1 MNLHMPQDDMSEIE
15 LRELAAIP
23 HNIVSPGTGKPIIG
37 IFQDSLVGST
47 SFTRQDVDFDVKR
60 AMNLLARQA
69 HLDLSIFKRREGD
82 VGRRVTN
89 FEVLSQIMPPIT
101 LKYKTNAYKAYED
114 TPALAEANGILEIV
128 AGRYVRGQ
136 LEKQTLGAKS
146 KGLLHRIYQSC
157 GKEACVD
164 FIDDLQFIINEYMRV
179 AGYSVGI
186 SDLIWNRK
194 TQEQVE
200 EKIADNKREVL
211 SIIDQTHLGTFKN
224 ETNMTNHER
233 LEQKIRDVLNQ
244 TTQSTGQI
252 AQKTLGINNRFVFM
266 SSHLAGSKGS
276 ETNIAQMIACLGQQD
291 VYGQRVP
298 YGYNNRSLPHFKK
311 YDDSAEAR
319 GFVENSFIRGLNP
332 SELFCH
338 AITGRIG
345 LIDTAV
351 KTSET
356 GYIQR
361 RLIKAMEDIKVEW
374 DMTVRNHK
382 NKIVQFAY
390 GGDSIDAMA
399 LESVPIE
406 FMEMTVEQIYGH
418 YLFADTKTEK
428 SMLRTAFT
436 SEAYARHRK
445 QHETYK
451 THVKDVVKRVLDR
464 RADIATNVMHD
475 QFNDEKMM
483 VSSPVHF
490 KHTIEFVTN
499 QAGINA
505 NTIIDITPLEVLQKV
520 DLCYRRLTGD
530 DSSFIRPN
538 ELFRLLF
545 YHHLSPKQLLVK
557 HHLNQAT
564 LHVLL
569 SYIVLIFKKAVVA
582 PGEMVG
588 IISAQSVGEPTTQ
601 MTLNTFH
608 SAGVASKTNV
618 TTGLPRIQEV
628 LKITES
634 PAKPSMTI
642 YMHKNDEHNKEAV
655 AKTIKELEYV
665 VLKDI
670 VSRVSIYYDPNDANT
685 VIDDDRLLLQQFR
698 EFSNVVMKAAS
709 SSPESTSDVQG
720 ANASDD
726 TDDADKNNKWI
737 VRIKM
742 NERKMLDYNITM
754 DDVYYVIRNGYR
766 DFVYCIYSDYNSSDL
781 VFRLRV
787 DLVALRGKKKTKS
800 LPLNASDEIHL
811 LKTFQESVLVNTV
824 LKGVKRIQK
833 ATVRRIP
840 DSVDVVDGKYTRKE
854 IWVMDTIGTNLND
867 VLTLDY
873 IDRTRTIT
881 NDIHEVKR
889 VLGIEAARQVIMNEL
904 IFAFSSGSAIPHHHL
919 SLLVDRMTYNK
930 DFVQIF
936 RHGINKDNTGPIA
949 KASFEETPQ
958 NFIEAAVYGMVD
970 EMRGISANV
979 MCGQEG
985 LYGTNM
991 SQILFDMNA
1000 VKDLEIDEEA
1010 SGDPGAEET
1019 DDVDDAIRE
1028 QFRDLDLDT
1037 KQDGACSK
1045 KQMAIHGT
1053 FGGFTTHAIDDD
1065 DDYDIDL

>member
-164 FIDDLQFIINEYMRV
+164 FIDDLQSIINEYMRV

-399 LESVPIE
+399 LESVSIE

-601 MTLNTFH
+601 MMLNTFH

-840 DSVDVVDGKYTRKE
+840 DSVDVVNGKYTRKE